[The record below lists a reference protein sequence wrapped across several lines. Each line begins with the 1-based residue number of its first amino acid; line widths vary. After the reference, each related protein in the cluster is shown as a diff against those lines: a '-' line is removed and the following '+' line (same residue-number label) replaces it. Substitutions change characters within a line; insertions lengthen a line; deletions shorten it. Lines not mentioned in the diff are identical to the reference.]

1 MLRGCHLLCTYVCE
15 YRGVNSLLRVSVL
28 GPIELVVAGGPVRP
42 AGQKQRALL
51 AALLLEH
58 GKAVSVDRLVDTLW
72 GADPP
77 PTARAKV
84 HTHVSGLRQA
94 LRRCGGDEEW
104 ILTRPPGYLLRT
116 DDVGS
121 DLAEFDGLT
130 AAGRAAAASGDKAA
144 AAEQYARA
152 LALWRGPAFADVTS
166 PVIQAAAAGL
176 DERRVLTIEARAQA
190 NLDVGRCDVAIA
202 DLSTAL
208 TAYPLRE
215 RLRGFTMLAL
225 YRLGCRAD
233 ALRLYRDGY
242 KLLADELGLEPGP
255 QLRHLHQR
263 ILTGDPAL

>member
-1 MLRGCHLLCTYVCE
+1 V
-15 YRGVNSLLRVSVL
+15 VS
-28 GPIELVVAGGPVRP
+28 GRP
-42 AGQKQRALL
+42 ARLAGQKQRALL
-51 AALLLEH
+51 AALVLEH
-58 GKAVSVDRLVDTLW
+58 GKSVSVDRLVDALW
-72 GADPP
+72 GVAPP

-84 HTHVSGLRQA
+84 HSHVSGVRHA
-94 LRRCGGDEEW
+94 LGRRGGADEW
-104 ILTRPPGYLLRT
+104 VLTRPPGYLLRA
-116 DDVGS
+116 DEVAS

-130 AAGRAAAASGDKAA
+130 AEARSAAASGDKTAA
-144 AAEQYARA
+144 ADQYAQA

-166 PVIQAAAAGL
+166 PAIQAAAAGI
-176 DERRVLTIEARAQA
+176 DERWVLTIEARAQA
-190 NLDVGRCDVAIA
+190 NLDAGRCDVAIE

-242 KLLADELGLEPGP
+242 KLMAEELGLEPGP

-263 ILTGDPAL
+263 ILKGDPAL